1 MTEDE
6 NHFEVTGY
14 GYKGF
19 PGDANDEWRVEI
31 VESDSSDLEGA
42 TTLHTLR
49 SKFKFVHANM
59 NCDLFSHAV
68 KLPKW
73 GFEQQ
78 EVTCMRSAVQAKTI
92 WMIESNEHESCK
104 SISPFNT
111 SCLYSLCI
119 VIAELR
125 ICLLDPEDA
134 PKVNYKKPGFLG
146 KFIELNKVM
155 WSTNAGLVESHPYDS
170 RPSSWPLLRR
180 GISFWGKDQ
189 KHIYLIGNWF
199 TWGFSTASIVL
210 YAAIRG
216 LLLVRDKRGFKDD
229 FSGLREY
236 YELTGGFFFMAWAF
250 HYLPFFLMGRQLFL
264 HHYLPALYFAI
275 LLLSVTFDLGLRFM
289 PSRARILTVILFASA
304 AIYVFRMM
312 SPLTYGFEWTRSQCE
327 ATKMQTTWDFDCNQY
342 PETMDQYKA
351 NAAVSA
357 SPAVEAQSSGSI
369 LSDLTER
376 ILAESEEEPKEEGE
390 EVAAAKVMQGV
401 DSLGQDTAV
410 GQIVEENVVDAST
423 PFDDPRVTDPAL
435 AVEHLPKED
444 DDEDV
449 KPDFE
454 FEYGDEETQS
464 NDGEEG
470 HNEEEEE
477 N

>member
-1 MTEDE
+1 
-6 NHFEVTGY
+6 
-14 GYKGF
+14 
-19 PGDANDEWRVEI
+19 
-31 VESDSSDLEGA
+31 
-42 TTLHTLR
+42 
-49 SKFKFVHANM
+49 
-59 NCDLFSHAV
+59 
-68 KLPKW
+68 
-73 GFEQQ
+73 
-78 EVTCMRSAVQAKTI
+78 
-92 WMIESNEHESCK
+92 
-104 SISPFNT
+104 
-111 SCLYSLCI
+111 
-119 VIAELR
+119 
-125 ICLLDPEDA
+125 DA

-155 WSTNAGLVESHPYDS
+155 WTTNAGLVESHPYDS

-180 GISFWGKDQ
+180 GISFWGKEQ

-199 TWGFSTASIVL
+199 TWGISTASIVL

-216 LLLVRDKRGFKDD
+216 LLLIRDKRGFKDD
-229 FSGLREY
+229 LLGLREY

-289 PSRARILTVILFASA
+289 PSRARVVALILFASA

-327 ATKMQTTWDFDCNQY
+327 ATKMQKSWDFDCNQY
-342 PETMDQYKA
+342 PETLEQYVVKSA
-351 NAAVSA
+351 DSA
-357 SPAVEAQSSGSI
+357 SVSSAVESGSI

-376 ILAESEEEPKEEGE
+376 IIAEDEEGNKEEGE
-390 EVAAAKVMQGV
+390 DVAEAKVVQGV
-401 DSLGQDTAV
+401 ALGQDTAV
-410 GQIVEENVVDAST
+410 GVEENAFDAT
-423 PFDDPRVTDPAL
+423 PLDDPRVTDPAL

-449 KPDFE
+449 EPS
-454 FEYGDEETQS
+454 FEYGDEETL
-464 NDGEEG
+464 NDDEEE

-477 N
+477 EKN

>member
-1 MTEDE
+1 M
-6 NHFEVTGY
+6 V
-14 GYKGF
+14 
-19 PGDANDEWRVEI
+19 
-31 VESDSSDLEGA
+31 SDLCC
-42 TTLHTLR
+42 
-49 SKFKFVHANM
+49 F
-59 NCDLFSHAV
+59 
-68 KLPKW
+68 
-73 GFEQQ
+73 
-78 EVTCMRSAVQAKTI
+78 
-92 WMIESNEHESCK
+92 
-104 SISPFNT
+104 
-111 SCLYSLCI
+111 
-119 VIAELR
+119 
-125 ICLLDPEDA
+125 LDPEDA
-134 PKVNYKKPGFLG
+134 PKVNYKKPGFLS

-180 GISFWGKDQ
+180 GISFWGKEQ

-199 TWGFSTASIVL
+199 TWGFSTASIVI

-216 LLLVRDKRGFKDD
+216 LLLIRDKRGFKDD

-275 LLLSVTFDLGLRFM
+275 LLLSVTFDLGLRFI
-289 PSRARILTVILFASA
+289 PSRARIVTLILFVSA

-327 ATKMQTTWDFDCNQY
+327 AAKMQKSWDFDCNQY
-342 PETMDQYKA
+342 PETLDQYVV
-351 NAAVSA
+351 NDAASADVSSA
-357 SPAVEAQSSGSI
+357 EEAQPSGTI

-376 ILAESEEEPKEEGE
+376 ILAKDGEGNNEEGE
-390 EVAAAKVMQGV
+390 DVAAAKVVQGV

-410 GQIVEENVVDAST
+410 GAEENASDAT
-423 PFDDPRVTDPAL
+423 IIDDPRVTDPAL

-444 DDEDV
+444 DDEDGE
-449 KPDFE
+449 PSYE
-454 FEYGDEETQS
+454 FEDGDEES
-464 NDGEEG
+464 HDDEED

-477 N
+477 EEN